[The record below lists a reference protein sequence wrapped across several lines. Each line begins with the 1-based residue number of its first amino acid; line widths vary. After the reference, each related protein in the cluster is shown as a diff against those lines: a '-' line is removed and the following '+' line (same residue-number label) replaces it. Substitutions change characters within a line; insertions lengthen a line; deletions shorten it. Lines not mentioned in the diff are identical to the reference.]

1 VAGPDAQRAIAE
13 GALFDGRYRVLRR
26 LGGGGMGDVYLAEE
40 ELLQRRCA
48 LKVLHAEFAQDPAH
62 VDRFLREAKTMAR
75 FSHPNIVGIFAY
87 GKDPLG
93 VYFAMELLEGE
104 DLDARVKARAE
115 RPYSLAECCAWA
127 IEVARAVAVVHA
139 ARLIH
144 RDLKASNIF
153 LARQG
158 GQEVVK
164 LLDFGIA
171 RPIEGSELTRTGVSL
186 GTPSY
191 MAPEQILNSPLDH
204 RADVYSFGVLLFK
217 LLTGRV
223 PFTGE
228 AIQVTMQHCMVPPP
242 APSTVAPEA
251 AIPPALDAIVLKAMA
266 KQAGERHDSMAAL
279 EQALLAV
286 VAEIGAGPT
295 GDRASATTPRTR
307 SLTAPS
313 LTPPVDPREAATTQ
327 QQSPGR
333 SSPSAARRSGSLQG
347 WLAAAG
353 LSAVTAVAAY
363 LALRDPGVPPA
374 PTTLVPPAA
383 KLSAAPSPP
392 AAVPAPAQPD
402 PTIAADAPVAEAQP
416 DEPLPPLEP
425 ETAAAPKLRPKPER
439 PLAATRKKAA
449 ACRRRHPEL
458 DAVKVTVE
466 YVVGIDG
473 KVTRAS
479 ASVRGLLA
487 DCLVKAVSSTQ
498 FGPQP
503 RVQFEEIEL

>member
-1 VAGPDAQRAIAE
+1 VAGPDAQPAIAE
-13 GALFDGRYRVLRR
+13 GALFDGRYRVVRR
-26 LGGGGMGDVYLAEE
+26 LGGGGMGDVYLAEDVQ
-40 ELLQRRCA
+40 LRRRCA
-48 LKVLHAEFAQDPAH
+48 LKVLHAEFARDPAH
-62 VDRFLREAKTMAR
+62 VDRFLREATTMAR

-104 DLDARVKARAE
+104 DLDARVKARGE

-139 ARLIH
+139 AKLVH

-158 GQEVVK
+158 DQVVVK

-171 RPIEGSELTRTGVSL
+171 RPIEGSELTRTGVAL

-228 AIQVTMQHCMVPPP
+228 AIQVTMQHCMVTPP
-242 APSTVAPEA
+242 APSTVAPDA
-251 AIPPALDAIVLKAMA
+251 AIPPSLDAIVLKAMA

-286 VAEIGAGPT
+286 VAELGAGPP
-295 GDRASATTPRTR
+295 RVPASTAAARPNRP
-307 SLTAPS
+307 TAPS
-313 LTPPVDPREAATTQ
+313 LGPPLEPAEAATTQ
-327 QQSPGR
+327 IQGGR
-333 SSPSAARRSGSLQG
+333 SSQSGARRSGSRRW

-353 LSAVTAVAAY
+353 LSAVTAVAAF
-363 LALRDPGVPPA
+363 LAARAPAVPPA
-374 PTTLVPPAA
+374 PAALVPPPASVPA
-383 KLSAAPSPP
+383 AAPAP
-392 AAVPAPAQPD
+392 AAVPTPPEPDTATAAPALVEP
-402 PTIAADAPVAEAQP
+402 PP

-425 ETAAAPKLRPKPER
+425 ETAPESKTRTKPKR
-439 PLAATRKKAA
+439 PLAAARTKAA

-458 DAVKVTVE
+458 AADKVTGE
-466 YVVGIDG
+466 YVIGIDG

-479 ASVRGLLA
+479 ASVRGQLA
-487 DCLVKAVSSTQ
+487 DCLVRAVSSTQ

-503 RVQFEEIEL
+503 RVRFEEIEL